1 MTFVKYPKIMN
12 HYHNKQINEHL
23 EYNPSCKD
31 AKYIAQIKYDGS
43 NISFIFTPHEEMRI
57 AKRSGLIG
65 KYDNFNGILDILDQY
80 QEFLD
85 FFQTVSN
92 LTESVVQLYGEI
104 FGKGIQN
111 RINYGPDKYI
121 RFYDIRIDDKLLTL
135 REILDTVTPWEFL
148 KPYWVETYAY
158 YNYDDIFSLEV
169 PEEHEGFVI
178 KQYDI
183 VDPNDCLLYIKK
195 KSPKF
200 EEKMKSKKS
209 KKQKETDPEVE
220 RLMELF
226 LPYINENRVLSVF
239 SKEGEIQRPEQIGEY
254 IKLVMEDAKEDF
266 ELENEL
272 SSTDRGKMNDVFK
285 TANREV
291 VKILQQYL

>member
-1 MTFVKYPKIMN
+1 MMN

-31 AKYIAQIKYDGS
+31 ASYIAQIKYDGS
-43 NISFIFTPHEEMRI
+43 NISFIFNPNEEMRI

-65 KYDNFNGILDILDQY
+65 KYDNFNGVLDILDQY
-80 QEFLD
+80 QEILYY
-85 FFQTVSN
+85 FQSYADENEVS
-92 LTESVVQLYGEI
+92 VQLYGEI

-121 RFYDIRIDDKLLTL
+121 KFYDIREDGLLFDMSDI
-135 REILDTVTPWEFL
+135 EDFL
-148 KPYWVETYAY
+148 NWDFIKQYWVETYDKLYTLDEALE
-158 YNYDDIFSLEV
+158 LEV
-169 PEEHEGFVI
+169 PEEHEGLVI
-178 KQYDI
+178 KQYMRKA
-183 VDPNDCLLYIKK
+183 PERLLCFKK
-195 KSPKF
+195 KNPKF
-200 EEKMKSKKS
+200 EEKMKSNKP

-220 RLMELF
+220 RLKELF

-239 SKEGEIQRPEQIGEY
+239 SKEGEIQRPEQIGQY

-266 ELENEL
+266 ELENDL
-272 SSTDRGKMNDVFK
+272 SNTDGGKMNDVFK